1 MKHAEATYID
11 LGYKYERAQSPK
23 SGQAVAQA
31 IRALMEVETIE
42 DRTEARYLVERGRQE
57 ARQGVAA

>member
-1 MKHAEATYID
+1 MKHAEAKYIN
-11 LGYKYERAQSPK
+11 LGFKYERAQSLEA
-23 SGQAVAQA
+23 GTAVAQA
-31 IRALMEVETIE
+31 IRGLLESETIE

>member
-11 LGYKYERAQSPK
+11 LGFKYERAQSPK

-31 IRALMEVETIE
+31 IRSLMEAEEIH
-42 DRTEARYLVERGRQE
+42 DRAEARHLIERGRQE
-57 ARQGVAA
+57 ARLEVPA